1 MLINGLWY
9 QIDFLRTTNVP
20 LFTLLWGEGGRR
32 SPKGNNVAIFY
43 RFSHGGFPEAHVYMI
58 FVGAGIFWLRC
69 QFCTSS
75 MQSLQYYDSKKY
87 YRNYVMK
94 YKSWFQVIRW
104 PKSWNCHWVG
114 QYQTGLKTRHNSALL
129 GQTREIWKRGKS
141 NFVCS
146 CEACFICVNPKKVT
160 NSASTTAL
168 MIQFLTRQTSGD
180 LGLFYVLWDE
190 EGGGVCGVYHKQG
203 DSSSKLSHV

>member
-104 PKSWNCHWVG
+104 PKSWNCHCLG
-114 QYQTGLKTRHNSALL
+114 QYQTGLKTRHKSALL
-129 GQTREIWKRGKS
+129 RRASNIWKSGKFH
-141 NFVCS
+141 FVWS
-146 CEACFICVNPKKVT
+146 CEACVIYVSIQKKG
-160 NSASTTAL
+160 N
-168 MIQFLTRQTSGD
+168 
-180 LGLFYVLWDE
+180 
-190 EGGGVCGVYHKQG
+190 
-203 DSSSKLSHV
+203 